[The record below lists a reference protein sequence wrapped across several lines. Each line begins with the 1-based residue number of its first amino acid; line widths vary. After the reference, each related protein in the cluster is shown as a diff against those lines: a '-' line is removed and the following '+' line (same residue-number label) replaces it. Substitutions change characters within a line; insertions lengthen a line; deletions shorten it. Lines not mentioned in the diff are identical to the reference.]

1 MDSINEIKNLIAQ
14 NKDVPYNL
22 IYNYIEEFIDTYKLN
37 DSCKN
42 IIVSNKYGYNDNNL
56 TLYVAPD
63 FFSNYQIKLL
73 NKASS
78 NNLKILFEL
87 HMINHE
93 LTHIIQ
99 ESYLK
104 NNLYTDK
111 VFEEELNKSIAI
123 CDIDVNFLTSKY
135 YNKYHDYFLFEANAN
150 IAAIIKNN
158 EFLSD
163 ISILDIELYNQY
175 IAKKIINSYYKNIC
189 PIILSDKICTEIA
202 NIIKKINPNFKIKVP
217 RNNPY
222 KYMKDTLIQN
232 LEQGYPIS
240 NKDYNY
246 ISSVASGKIKVKK
259 LFN

>member
-1 MDSINEIKNLIAQ
+1 MDSINEIKNLIVK

-22 IYNYIEEFIDTYKLN
+22 IYNYIKEFIDTYKLN
-37 DSCKN
+37 DFCKN
-42 IIVSNKYGYNDNNL
+42 IIIADEYGYNNNTF
-56 TLYVAPD
+56 TLYVAP
-63 FFSNYQIKLL
+63 NYLNISQTKLL

-78 NNLKILFEL
+78 NNLKVLFEL
-87 HMINHE
+87 YMINHE

-202 NIIKKINPNFKIKVP
+202 NIIKKINPHFKIKVP

>member
-1 MDSINEIKNLIAQ
+1 
-14 NKDVPYNL
+14 
-22 IYNYIEEFIDTYKLN
+22 
-37 DSCKN
+37 
-42 IIVSNKYGYNDNNL
+42 
-56 TLYVAPD
+56 
-63 FFSNYQIKLL
+63 
-73 NKASS
+73 
-78 NNLKILFEL
+78 
-87 HMINHE
+87 MINHE

-175 IAKKIINSYYKNIC
+175 IAKK
-189 PIILSDKICTEIA
+189 
-202 NIIKKINPNFKIKVP
+202 
-217 RNNPY
+217 
-222 KYMKDTLIQN
+222 
-232 LEQGYPIS
+232 
-240 NKDYNY
+240 
-246 ISSVASGKIKVKK
+246 
-259 LFN
+259 